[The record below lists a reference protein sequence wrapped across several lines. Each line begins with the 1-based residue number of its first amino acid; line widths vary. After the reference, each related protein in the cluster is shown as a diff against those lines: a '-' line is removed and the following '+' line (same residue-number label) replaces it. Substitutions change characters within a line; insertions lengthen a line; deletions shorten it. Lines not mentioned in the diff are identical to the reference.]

1 MSNFVQPRISDEE
14 ALDML
19 KNMSTAELMYRADQ
33 IRRAR
38 HGSKTYYVHSHN
50 LNPTNLC
57 VVECNLCSFWRPEGA
72 KDAYITTLDDARKN
86 LERAQNWNLT
96 DLHIVGGMIP
106 ELDINYY
113 EDLFS
118 LAREMLPG
126 VLLQGMTAVEI
137 HWIAGNA
144 GISVREC
151 LERLKACGF
160 GSISG
165 GGAEIFHPDVRKKIA
180 TTKILAQHWLEVH
193 ETAHELGIPTNATML
208 FGHIEKDEHL
218 IDHLSRLR
226 NLQDKTGG
234 FQAVIPLPF
243 QANGKALGIKHTVS
257 GDRQVRVAALSRIY
271 CDNFPHVRMLVN
283 YMDRKL
289 LGVLTHSGVDD
300 IGGTSLE
307 ERIAKEGGAPQS
319 QKFFTAKE
327 MEEFLLNHGHTP
339 ILTNSVYDEL
349 IADEGTMKHTGNR
362 ADKPVEAAPA
372 IANRWKPILDRVEAG
387 ERINAEEAAIIYDE
401 APFQELGR
409 VAAKRRQDAVPGNIA
424 TYVFDKNLNTTNVC
438 VVDCK
443 FCAFYTKQEK
453 PDAYVKSPE
462 QIVEQVKEAAEAGAT
477 QILIQGGLHP
487 ELKLEYYE
495 QCLRGI
501 RDNVDIWIH
510 SLSPTEIEFM
520 AAMEHISIKECLQR
534 LKDAGL
540 QSLPGG
546 GAEILNDDIR
556 KRISPKKTRSQAWL
570 DLMEDA
576 HSIGLK
582 TTATMVYGF
591 GETTEQR
598 IEHFMKIR
606 DLQDK
611 TGGFTAFIPWSF
623 SADHTDLD
631 CPRPQNGVD
640 YLRLIAMARIILDNV
655 PHLQAGWVTEGPD
668 VSQLALQYGADDYGG
683 VLMTEEVVS
692 ATGVDYK
699 VDEDLVLFL
708 IREAGYVPAQ
718 RTTQYEM
725 IKIYDEASAEPTE
738 AEMAVAYVE

>member
-1 MSNFVQPRISDEE
+1 MSEYKQPRISDAE

-19 KNMSTAELMYRADQ
+19 QNMPTAELMARADE

-57 VVECNLCSFWRPEGA
+57 VVKCKLCSFWRPDNA
-72 KDAYITTLDDARKN
+72 ADAYVTTIDDARKS
-86 LERAQNWNLT
+86 LEKAQNWNLT

-106 ELDINYY
+106 ELDLDYY
-113 EDLFS
+113 EKLFALS
-118 LAREMLPG
+118 REMLPG

-144 GISVREC
+144 GISVRET
-151 LERLKACGF
+151 LIRLKAAGF

-180 TTKILAQHWLEVH
+180 TTKILAQQWLDVH
-193 ETAHELGIPTNATML
+193 QVAHELGIPTNATML

-226 NLQDKTGG
+226 ALQDVTGG

-243 QANGKALGIKHTVS
+243 QANGKALGVKYTPS

-300 IGGTSLE
+300 IGGTSLD
-307 ERIAKEGGAPQS
+307 ERIAKEGGAPTS
-319 QKFFTAKE
+319 QKFFTAQE
-327 MEEFLLNHGHTP
+327 MEDFLANLGHTP
-339 ILTNSVYDEL
+339 ILTNSVYEDLKPE
-349 IADEGTMKHTGNR
+349 TGNWKLEEGGV
-362 ADKPVEAAPA
+362 DNFKSQVSGLKF
-372 IANRWKPILDRVEAG
+372 RWQAILDRVEAG
-387 ERINAEEAAIIYDE
+387 ERINAEDAAIIYDE

-409 VAAKRRQDAVPGNIA
+409 VADVCRRRAVPGDRA

-453 PDAYVKSPE
+453 DNAYVKSPE
-462 QIVEQVKEAAEAGAT
+462 EIVEQVKAAAEAGAT

-487 ELKLEYYE
+487 DLKLDYYE
-495 QCLRGI
+495 ACLSGI

-520 AAMEHISIKECLQR
+520 AKMEHISIKECLQR

-556 KRISPKKTRSQAWL
+556 KRISPKKTRSKAWL

-598 IEHFMKIR
+598 IEHFMKVR
-606 DLQDK
+606 DLQDR

-623 SADHTDLD
+623 SPDMTDLE
-631 CPRPQNGVD
+631 CPRLQNGVD
-640 YLRLIAMARIILDNV
+640 YLRLVAMARIVLDNV

-668 VSQLALQYGADDYGG
+668 VSQLALQFGADDYGG

-699 VDEDLVLFL
+699 VDEDLVIHL
-708 IREAGYVPAQ
+708 IREAGWVPAQ
-718 RTTQYEM
+718 RTTQYDL
-725 IKIYDEASAEPTE
+725 IKVYDEVE
-738 AEMAVAYVE
+738 A

>member
-1 MSNFVQPRISDEE
+1 MNEFTQQRITDAE

-19 KNMSTAELMYRADQ
+19 RNMPTAELMARADA

-38 HGSKTYYVHSHN
+38 HGNKTYYVHSHN

-57 VVECNLCSFWRPEGA
+57 VVKCKLCSFWRPDNAE
-72 KDAYITTLDDARKN
+72 DAYITTLEDARRN
-86 LERAQNWNLT
+86 LEKAQDWNLT

-106 ELDINYY
+106 ELNLEYY
-113 EDLFS
+113 EELFS
-118 LAREMLPG
+118 LARDMLPG

-151 LERLKACGF
+151 LERLMACGF

-180 TTKILAQHWLEVH
+180 TTKILAQQWLDVH
-193 ETAHELGIPTNATML
+193 QTAHELGLPTNATML

-218 IDHLSRLR
+218 VDHLSRLR
-226 NLQDKTGG
+226 SLQDETGG
-234 FQAVIPLPF
+234 FRAVIPLPF
-243 QANGKALGIKHTVS
+243 QANGKALGVKYTPT

-300 IGGTSLE
+300 IGGTSLD
-307 ERIAKEGGAPQS
+307 ERIAKAGGAPQS
-319 QKFFTAKE
+319 QKFFSAGE
-327 MEEFLLNHGHTP
+327 MEDFLINHGHVP
-339 ILTNSVYDEL
+339 VLTNSAYEGVDENHGL
-349 IADEGTMKHTGNR
+349 DAPGTGG
-362 ADKPVEAAPA
+362 
-372 IANRWKPILDRVEAG
+372 RWKRILDRVEKG
-387 ERINAEEAAIIYDE
+387 ERLGAEDAAILLDE

-409 VAAKRRQDAVPGNIA
+409 VAALKRREAVPGNLA

-438 VVDCK
+438 VTDCR
-443 FCAFYTKQEK
+443 FCAFYTKPESKRAYSLTPEEVVEK
-453 PDAYVKSPE
+453 VK
-462 QIVEQVKEAAEAGAT
+462 KAAEKGAT
-477 QILIQGGLHP
+477 QILIQGGLNP
-487 ELKLEYYE
+487 DLKLDYYE
-495 QCLRGI
+495 ACLSGI

-510 SLSPTEIEFM
+510 SMSPTEIEFL
-520 AAMEHISIKECLQR
+520 AQEEGITILECLKR
-534 LKDAGL
+534 LQAAGL

-546 GAEILNDDIR
+546 GAEILVDDIR
-556 KRISPKKTRSQAWL
+556 RRISPKKTRSQAWL

-576 HSIGLK
+576 HSIGMK

-591 GETTEQR
+591 GETSAQR
-598 IEHFMKIR
+598 VEHLMKVR
-606 DLQDK
+606 ELQDR

-623 SADHTDLD
+623 SPNKTELD
-631 CPRPQNGVD
+631 CPRVQNGID
-640 YLRLIAMARIILDNV
+640 YLRMIAIARLILDNV

-668 VSQLALQYGADDYGG
+668 VAQLALQFGADDYGG

-692 ATGVDYK
+692 ATGLDYG
-699 VDEDLVLFL
+699 VNEPQVVNM

-718 RTTQYEM
+718 RTTQYDI
-725 IKIYDEASAEPTE
+725 IKVYGEGVEA
-738 AEMAVAYVE
+738 

>member
-1 MSNFVQPRISDEE
+1 MSEFTQKRITDAE
-14 ALDML
+14 ALDL
-19 KNMSTAELMYRADQ
+19 LQNMPTAELMAQADA
-33 IRRAR
+33 IRKAR
-38 HGSKTYYVHSHN
+38 HGNKTYYVHSHN

-57 VVECNLCSFWRPEGA
+57 VVKCNLCSFWRPEGA

-106 ELDINYY
+106 ELDIEYY
-113 EDLFS
+113 EKLFS
-118 LAREMLPG
+118 LSREMLPG

-144 GISVREC
+144 GLSIRET
-151 LERLKACGF
+151 LERLKASGF

-165 GGAEIFHPDVRKKIA
+165 GGAEIFHADIRKKIA
-180 TTKILAQHWLEVH
+180 TTKILAQQWLDVH
-193 ETAHELGIPTNATML
+193 REAHKLGIPTNATML
-208 FGHIEKDEHL
+208 FGHIEKDWHL

-226 NLQDKTGG
+226 ELQDETGG
-234 FQAVIPLPF
+234 FQAAIPLPF
-243 QANGKALGIKHTVS
+243 QTNGTSLGLKYGPS
-257 GDRQVRVAALSRIY
+257 GDRQVRVAAITRIY
-271 CDNFPHVRMLVN
+271 LDNFPHVRMLVN

-319 QKFFTAKE
+319 QKFFTAEE
-327 MEEFLLNHGHTP
+327 MEDFLSNLGHTP
-339 ILTNSVYDEL
+339 VLTNSVYAQVDGQPEVK
-349 IADEGTMKHTGNR
+349 AF
-362 ADKPVEAAPA
+362 PAAA
-372 IANRWKPILDRVEAG
+372 VGSRRWKTILDRVEAG
-387 ERINAEEAAIIYDE
+387 GRITAEDAAIIYNE

-409 VAAKRRQDAVPGNIA
+409 VANIRRCKAVPGDLA

-443 FCAFYTKQEK
+443 FCAFYTKPESGK
-453 PDAYVKSPE
+453 AYARSPDEIVAEVK
-462 QIVEQVKEAAEAGAT
+462 QAAEAGAT
-477 QILIQGGLHP
+477 QILIQGGLNP
-487 ELKLEYYE
+487 DLKIDYYE
-495 QCLRGI
+495 ACLSGI

-510 SLSPTEIEFM
+510 SLSPTEIEFI

-546 GAEILNDDIR
+546 GAEILVDDIR
-556 KRISPKKTRSQAWL
+556 KQISPKKTRSKAWL

-576 HSIGLK
+576 HGIGMK

-598 IEHFMKIR
+598 IEHLMKVR
-606 DLQDK
+606 DLQDR

-623 SADHTDLD
+623 SPDMTDLD
-631 CPRPQNGVD
+631 CPRFQNGVD

-668 VSQLALQYGADDYGG
+668 VSQLALQFGADDYGG

-692 ATGVDYK
+692 ATGVNYQ
-699 VDEDLVLFL
+699 VDEDLVLHL
-708 IREAGYVPAQ
+708 IREAGWIPAQ
-718 RTTQYEM
+718 RTTQYDT
-725 IKIYDEASAEPTE
+725 IKVYDDKS
-738 AEMAVAYVE
+738 VAKA

>member
-1 MSNFVQPRISDEE
+1 MSIQPRISDEE

-19 KNMSTAELMYRADQ
+19 QHMSTAELMYRADQ

-38 HGSKTYYVHSHN
+38 HGDKTYYVHSHN

-57 VVECNLCSFWRPEGA
+57 VVKCKLCSFWRPEGA
-72 KDAYITTLDDARKN
+72 KDAYITSLDDAREN
-86 LERAQNWNLT
+86 LKRAQDWNLT

-106 ELDINYY
+106 ELDMNYY

-180 TTKILAQHWLEVH
+180 TTKILAQHWLDVH

-218 IDHLSRLR
+218 VDHLSRLR
-226 NLQDKTGG
+226 SLQDKTSG
-234 FQAVIPLPF
+234 FKAVIPLPF
-243 QANGKALGIKHTVS
+243 QANGKALGVKYTPT
-257 GDRQVRVAALSRIY
+257 GDRQIRVAALSRIY

-319 QKFFTAKE
+319 QKFFTAQE
-327 MEEFLLNHGHTP
+327 MEQFLLNHGHHP
-339 ILTNSVYDEL
+339 VLTNSVYDEL
-349 IADEGTMKHTGNR
+349 QFENGAARATGRKADE
-362 ADKPVEAAPA
+362 PVDFVPPA
-372 IANRWKPILDRVEAG
+372 ENPEWKKILNRVEGG
-387 ERINAEEAAIIYDE
+387 ERLNAEDAVTLLED

-409 VAAKRRQDAVPGNIA
+409 VAALKRQEAVPGNVA

-443 FCAFYTKQEK
+443 FCAFYKNIESK
-453 PDAYVKSPE
+453 KAYTLSPE
-462 QIVEQVKEAAEAGAT
+462 EIVAKVKEAADAGAT
-477 QILIQGGLHP
+477 QILVQGGLHP
-487 ELKLEYYE
+487 ELKLDYYE
-495 QCLRGI
+495 KVLSGI

-510 SLSPTEIEFM
+510 SLSPTEIEYI
-520 AAMEHISIKECLQR
+520 AAEENISVLECLKR
-534 LKDAGL
+534 LQAAGL

-546 GAEILNDDIR
+546 GAEILVDDIR
-556 KRISPKKTRSQAWL
+556 REISPKKTRSKAWL

-576 HSIGLK
+576 HSIGMK

-591 GETTEQR
+591 GETAAQR
-598 IEHFMKIR
+598 VEHLMKVR
-606 DLQDK
+606 EVQDR

-623 SADHTDLD
+623 SPGKTGLK
-631 CPRPQNGVD
+631 CPRVMNGVD
-640 YLRLIAMARIILDNV
+640 YLKMVAVARLILDNV

-668 VSQLALQYGADDYGG
+668 VSQLALQFGADDYGG

-692 ATGVDYK
+692 ATGLDYG
-699 VDEDLVLFL
+699 VDEPQVINM
-708 IREAGYVPAQ
+708 IREAGYIPAQ
-718 RTTQYEM
+718 RTTQYDL
-725 IKIYDEASAEPTE
+725 IKVYDDEPNAVSSEAPAT
-738 AEMAVAYVE
+738 A

>member
-1 MSNFVQPRISDEE
+1 MVGGERCFSMGSFFQRRISNQE

-19 KNMSTAELMYRADQ
+19 RNMPTAELMARAND
-33 IRRAR
+33 IRQAR
-38 HGSKTYYVHSHN
+38 HGGKTYYVHSHN

-57 VVECNLCSFWRPEGA
+57 VVRCKLCSFWRPENA
-72 KDAYITTLDDARKN
+72 EDAYVMTLEEAREQ
-86 LERAQNWNLT
+86 LEKIRKWNLT

-106 ELDINYY
+106 ELDIAYY
-113 EDLFS
+113 ESLFS

-144 GISVREC
+144 GIPIQQC
-151 LERLKACGF
+151 LERLRACGF

-180 TTKILAQHWLEVH
+180 TAKIPAQHWLDVH
-193 ETAHELGIPTNATML
+193 RTAHERGIPTNATML
-208 FGHIEKDEHL
+208 FGHIEQDDHL

-226 NLQDKTGG
+226 RLQDETAG

-243 QANGKALGIKHTVS
+243 QANGKALGVKYTPT
-257 GDRQVRVAALSRIY
+257 GDRQVRVAAISRIY

-289 LGVLTHSGVDD
+289 LGVLTYSGVDD
-300 IGGTSLE
+300 IGGTSLN
-307 ERIAKEGGAPQS
+307 ERIAREGGAPQS
-319 QKFFTAKE
+319 QKFFSAEE
-327 MEEFLLNHGHTP
+327 MEDFLANLGHTP
-339 ILTNSVYDEL
+339 VLTNSAYEQ
-349 IADEGTMKHTGNR
+349 IARQPDVKAR
-362 ADKPVEAAPA
+362 LKAPVLST
-372 IANRWKPILDRVEAG
+372 RWKPIL
-387 ERINAEEAAIIYDE
+387 ERTVSGQRLNAADATVLINE

-409 VAAKRRQDAVPGNIA
+409 AAANRRQQKVPGHQV

-443 FCAFYTKQEK
+443 FCAFYTTPENKR
-453 PDAYVKSPE
+453 AYTLSPA
-462 QIVEQVKEAAEAGAT
+462 QIVEKVREAADAGAT
-477 QILIQGGLHP
+477 QILIQGGLNP
-487 ELKLEYYE
+487 DLKIDYYE
-495 QCLRGI
+495 KCLSGI

-510 SLSPTEIEFM
+510 SLSPAEIEFM
-520 AAMEHISIKECLQR
+520 AREENMTVKECLQR

-546 GAEILNDDIR
+546 GAEMLVDDIR
-556 KRISPKKTRSQAWL
+556 KTISPKKTRSQAWL

-591 GETTEQR
+591 GETRAQR
-598 IEHFMKIR
+598 VEHLLKVR
-606 DLQDK
+606 SLQDR

-623 SADHTDLD
+623 SPGKTRLAVRRTM
-631 CPRPQNGVD
+631 NGTD
-640 YLRLIAMARIILDNV
+640 YLRMIAISRLVLDNI

-668 VSQLALQYGADDYGG
+668 VSQLALQFGADDYGG
-683 VLMTEEVVS
+683 ILMTEEVVS
-692 ATGVDYK
+692 ATGLGYGVT
-699 VDEDLVLFL
+699 EDQV
-708 IREAGYVPAQ
+708 INMISEAGYTPVQ
-718 RTTQYEM
+718 RTTQYDY
-725 IKIYDEASAEPTE
+725 IRVHARKRKVGA
-738 AEMAVAYVE
+738 

>member
-1 MSNFVQPRISDEE
+1 MSDFVQQRISNEE

-19 KNMSTAELMYRADQ
+19 KHMPTAELMARANEIQ
-33 IRRAR
+33 RAR
-38 HGSKTYYVHSHN
+38 HGNKVYYVHSHN

-57 VVECNLCSFWRPEGA
+57 VVKCKLCSFYRDENAP
-72 KDAYITTLDDARKN
+72 DAYVTTLEDAKKD
-86 LERAQNWNLT
+86 LERAQGHNLT

-106 ELDINYY
+106 ELDITYY
-113 EDLFS
+113 EKLFALS
-118 LAREMLPG
+118 REMLPG

-144 GISVREC
+144 GISVKEC
-151 LERLKACGF
+151 LERLTANGF

-165 GGAEIFHPDVRKKIA
+165 GGAEIFHPEIRKKIA
-180 TTKILAQHWLEVH
+180 TTKILAQHWLDVH
-193 ETAHELGIPTNATML
+193 REAHAQGIPTNATML
-208 FGHIEKDEHL
+208 FGHIEQDEHL

-226 NLQDKTGG
+226 SLQDETNG

-243 QANGKALGIKHTVS
+243 QANGKALGIKYSPT

-300 IGGTSLE
+300 IGGTSLN

-319 QKFFTAKE
+319 QKFFTAEE
-327 MEEFLLNHGHTP
+327 MEEFLTNHGHTP
-339 ILTNSVYDEL
+339 VLTNSAYEQL
-349 IADEGTMKHTGNR
+349 EGQPDVK
-362 ADKPVEAAPA
+362 AKPPMPTVST
-372 IANRWKPILDRVEAG
+372 RWKPILDRVEAG
-387 ERINAEEAAIIYDE
+387 ERLNAEDATILMDE

-409 VAAKRRQDAVPGNIA
+409 VAAKKRELAVPGELA

-443 FCAFYTKQEK
+443 FCAFYTNPENKRG
-453 PDAYVKSPE
+453 YTRSPE
-462 QIVEQVKEAAEAGAT
+462 QILEEAKKAADAGAT
-477 QILIQGGLHP
+477 QILIQGGLNP
-487 ELKLEYYE
+487 DLKLDYYE
-495 QCLRGI
+495 KCLSLI

-510 SLSPTEIEFM
+510 SLSPTEIEFI
-520 AAMEHISIKECLQR
+520 AAEENITIKECLKR
-534 LKDAGL
+534 LQAAGL

-546 GAEILNDDIR
+546 GAEMLVDDIR
-556 KRISPKKTRSQAWL
+556 KAISPKKTRSQAWL
-570 DLMEDA
+570 DLMDDA
-576 HSIGLK
+576 HSIGMK

-591 GETTEQR
+591 GETGAQR
-598 IEHFMKIR
+598 VEHLMKVR
-606 DLQDK
+606 DQQDK

-623 SADHTDLD
+623 SPNKTKLD
-631 CPRPQNGVD
+631 CPRLMNGTD
-640 YLRLIAMARIILDNV
+640 YLRMVAMARLILDNI

-668 VSQLALQYGADDYGG
+668 VSQLALQFGADDYGG

-692 ATGVDYK
+692 ATGLEYGVT
-699 VDEDLVLFL
+699 EDQVVNM

-718 RTTQYEM
+718 RTTQYDLIRVYGE
-725 IKIYDEASAEPTE
+725 EETVGA
-738 AEMAVAYVE
+738 

>member
-1 MSNFVQPRISDEE
+1 MSEFMQPRISDAD

-19 KNMSTAELMYRADQ
+19 KNMSTPELMARADA
-33 IRRAR
+33 IRRGR
-38 HGSKTYYVHSHN
+38 HGNKTYYVHSHN

-72 KDAYITTLDDARKN
+72 KDAYITSLEDAREN

-106 ELDINYY
+106 ELDLTYY
-113 EDLFS
+113 ENLFS
-118 LAREMLPG
+118 LSREMLPG

-144 GISVREC
+144 GITVREC
-151 LERLKACGF
+151 LQRLQACGF

-165 GGAEIFHPDVRKKIA
+165 GGAEIFHADIRKKIA
-180 TTKILAQHWLEVH
+180 TTKILAQHWLDVH
-193 ETAHELGIPTNATML
+193 KEAHSLGIPSNATML
-208 FGHIEKDEHL
+208 FGHIEEDWHL

-226 NLQDKTGG
+226 ELQDETGG
-234 FQAVIPLPF
+234 FQAAIPLPF
-243 QANGKALGIKHTVS
+243 QTNGTALGLKYGPS
-257 GDRQVRVAALSRIY
+257 GDRQVRVAAITRIY
-271 CDNFPHVRMLVN
+271 LDNFPHVRMLVN

-319 QKFFTAKE
+319 QKFFTAEE
-327 MEEFLLNHGHTP
+327 MEDFLSNLGHTP
-339 ILTNSVYDEL
+339 VLTNSIYEQL
-349 IADEGTMKHTGNR
+349 EGQPDVS
-362 ADKPVEAAPA
+362 AIPPAP
-372 IANRWKPILDRVEAG
+372 IVSSRWKSILDRVEAG
-387 ERINAEEAAIIYDE
+387 ERVNDEEAAILYNE

-409 VAAKRRQDAVPGNIA
+409 VAGVCRRRAVPGELG

-438 VVDCK
+438 IVDCK
-443 FCAFYTKQEK
+443 FCAFYTKQEN
-453 PDAYVKSPE
+453 DNAYVKSPE
-462 QIVEQVKEAAEAGAT
+462 EIVAQVKVAAEAGAT

-487 ELKLEYYE
+487 ELKLDYYE
-495 QCLRGI
+495 ACLSGI
-501 RDNVDIWIH
+501 RDHVDIWIH

-520 AAMEHISIKECLQR
+520 AKMEHISILECLQR

-546 GAEILNDDIR
+546 GAEILNDEVR
-556 KRISPKKTRSQAWL
+556 KRISPKKTRSKAWL

-576 HSIGLK
+576 HSIDLK

-591 GETTEQR
+591 GETNEQR
-598 IEHFMKIR
+598 IEHLMKVR
-606 DLQDK
+606 DLQDR

-623 SADHTDLD
+623 SPDMTDLE
-631 CPRPQNGVD
+631 CPHLQNGVD
-640 YLRLIAMARIILDNV
+640 YLRLVAMARIILDNV

-668 VSQLALQYGADDYGG
+668 VSQIALQFGADDYGG

-699 VDEDLVLFL
+699 VDEALVIHL
-708 IREAGYVPAQ
+708 IREAGWVPSQ
-718 RTTQYEM
+718 RTTQYDT
-725 IKIYDEASAEPTE
+725 IRIYDKDEGKELVSSEK
-738 AEMAVAYVE
+738 

>member
-1 MSNFVQPRISDEE
+1 MSDFVQQRISNEE

-19 KNMSTAELMYRADQ
+19 KHMPTAELMARANEIQ
-33 IRRAR
+33 RAR
-38 HGSKTYYVHSHN
+38 HGNKVYYVHSHN

-57 VVECNLCSFWRPEGA
+57 VVKCKLCSFYRDENAP
-72 KDAYITTLDDARKN
+72 DAYVTSLEDAKKD
-86 LERAQNWNLT
+86 LERAQGHNLT

-106 ELDINYY
+106 ELDITYY
-113 EDLFS
+113 EKLFALS
-118 LAREMLPG
+118 REMLPG

-144 GISVREC
+144 GISVKEC
-151 LERLKACGF
+151 LERLTANGF

-165 GGAEIFHPDVRKKIA
+165 GGAEIFHPEIRKKIA
-180 TTKILAQHWLEVH
+180 TTKILAQHWLDVH
-193 ETAHELGIPTNATML
+193 REAHAQGIPTNATML
-208 FGHIEKDEHL
+208 FGHIEQDEHL

-226 NLQDKTGG
+226 SLQDETNG

-243 QANGKALGIKHTVS
+243 QANGKALGIKYSPT

-300 IGGTSLE
+300 IGGTSLN

-319 QKFFTAKE
+319 QKFFTAEE
-327 MEEFLLNHGHTP
+327 MEEFLTNHGHTP
-339 ILTNSVYDEL
+339 VLTNSAYEQL
-349 IADEGTMKHTGNR
+349 EGQPDVK
-362 ADKPVEAAPA
+362 AKPPMPTVST
-372 IANRWKPILDRVEAG
+372 RWKPILDRVEAG
-387 ERINAEEAAIIYDE
+387 ERLNAEDATILMDE

-409 VAAKRRQDAVPGNIA
+409 VAAKKRELAVPGELA

-443 FCAFYTKQEK
+443 FCAFYTNPENKRG
-453 PDAYVKSPE
+453 YTRSPE
-462 QIVEQVKEAAEAGAT
+462 QILEEAKKAADAGAT
-477 QILIQGGLHP
+477 QILIQGGLNP
-487 ELKLEYYE
+487 DLKLDYYE
-495 QCLRGI
+495 KCLSLI

-510 SLSPTEIEFM
+510 SLSPTEIEFI
-520 AAMEHISIKECLQR
+520 AAEENITIKECLKR
-534 LKDAGL
+534 LQAAGL

-546 GAEILNDDIR
+546 GAEMLVDDIR
-556 KRISPKKTRSQAWL
+556 KAISPKKTRSQAWL
-570 DLMEDA
+570 DLMDDA
-576 HSIGLK
+576 HSIGMK

-591 GETTEQR
+591 GETGAQR
-598 IEHFMKIR
+598 VEHLMKVR
-606 DLQDK
+606 DQQDK

-623 SADHTDLD
+623 SPNKTKLD
-631 CPRPQNGVD
+631 CPRLMNGTD
-640 YLRLIAMARIILDNV
+640 YLRMVAMARLILDNI

-668 VSQLALQYGADDYGG
+668 VSQLALQFGADDYGG

-692 ATGVDYK
+692 ATGLEYGVT
-699 VDEDLVLFL
+699 EDQVVNM

-718 RTTQYEM
+718 RTTQYDLIRVYGE
-725 IKIYDEASAEPTE
+725 EETVGA
-738 AEMAVAYVE
+738 

>member
-1 MSNFVQPRISDEE
+1 MNDVIQTRISDAE
-14 ALDML
+14 ALDMFRH
-19 KNMSTAELMYRADQ
+19 MPTAELMGRADA

-38 HGSKTYYVHSHN
+38 HGNRTYYVHSHN

-57 VVECNLCSFWRPEGA
+57 VVKCKLCSFWRPENA
-72 KDAYITTLDDARKN
+72 KDAYITTLDDARAS
-86 LERAQNWNLT
+86 LEKARDWNLT

-106 ELDINYY
+106 ELDITYY
-113 EDLFS
+113 EKLFS

-151 LERLKACGF
+151 LERLRACGF

-180 TTKILAQHWLEVH
+180 TTKILAQQWLDVH
-193 ETAHELGIPTNATML
+193 QTAHELGIPTNATML

-226 NLQDKTGG
+226 ELQDITGG
-234 FQAVIPLPF
+234 FKAAIPLPF
-243 QANGKALGIKHTVS
+243 QANGKALGVKYGPT
-257 GDRQVRVAALSRIY
+257 GDRQVRVAALTRIY
-271 CDNFPHVRMLVN
+271 LDNFPHVRMLVN

-300 IGGTSLE
+300 IGGTSLD
-307 ERIAKEGGAPQS
+307 ERIAKAGGAPQS
-319 QKFFTAKE
+319 QKFFAAEE
-327 MEEFLLNHGHTP
+327 MEEFLRNHGHEP
-339 ILTNSVYDEL
+339 VLTNSAYETVMLDAGHL
-349 IADEGTMKHTGNR
+349 RKDGRLADEGSEHQ
-362 ADKPVEAAPA
+362 ASSIHP
-372 IANRWKPILDRVEAG
+372 RWKPILDRVEKG
-387 ERINAEEAAIIYDE
+387 ERLNAADAAILLDE

-409 VAAKRRQDAVPGNIA
+409 VAARKRHEVVPGPLA

-438 VVDCK
+438 VTDCK
-443 FCAFYTKQEK
+443 FCAFYTKPETK
-453 PDAYVKSPE
+453 RAYTLTPE
-462 QIVEQVKEAAEAGAT
+462 QVVEKVKKAAEKGAT
-477 QILIQGGLHP
+477 QILIQGGLNP
-487 ELKLEYYE
+487 DLKLDYYE
-495 QCLRGI
+495 ACLSGI
-501 RDNVDIWIH
+501 RDNIDIWIH
-510 SLSPTEIEFM
+510 SMSPTEIEFL
-520 AAMEHISIKECLQR
+520 AQEENISILECLQR
-534 LKDAGL
+534 LKAAGL

-546 GAEILNDDIR
+546 GAEILVDEVR

-570 DLMEDA
+570 DLMETA

-591 GETTEQR
+591 GETSAQR
-598 IEHFMKIR
+598 IEHLVKIR
-606 DLQDK
+606 DLQDR

-623 SADHTDLD
+623 APNKTDLE
-631 CPRPQNGVD
+631 CPRVQNGVD
-640 YLRLIAMARIILDNV
+640 YLRMIAIARLVLDNV

-668 VSQLALQYGADDYGG
+668 VAQLALQFGADDYGG

-692 ATGVDYK
+692 ATGLDYG
-699 VDEDLVLFL
+699 VDEAQVVNM

-718 RTTQYEM
+718 RTTQYEL
-725 IKIYDEASAEPTE
+725 IKVYGEEAVE
-738 AEMAVAYVE
+738 A